1 MNATIVQWATILSPI
16 ISVIIAVFVTWAN
29 SRDVKKQIE
38 AVKELSHQTIDN
50 TSKEVESIKQLSKL
64 QIEASIKQVELEIEK
79 YQLLLKQTK
88 QEYEGIESINAS
100 ECLSYNAV
108 FREYEI
114 NQFKDG
120 KPQRDLKLYSEFI
133 QRLNSIKK
141 GLEQTQL

>member
-1 MNATIVQWATILSPI
+1 MNATIVQWATILSPV
-16 ISVIIAVFVTWAN
+16 ISVIIAVVVSWIN

-38 AVKELSHQTIDN
+38 AVKELSRQTIDN

-79 YQLLLKQTK
+79 YQLLARQAQ
-88 QEYEGIESINAS
+88 QEVERIESINTS
-100 ECLSYNAV
+100 GLSYQPA
-108 FREYEI
+108 FRE
-114 NQFKDG
+114 NVMGQFKEE

-133 QRLNSIKK
+133 QRLNSIKT

>member
-38 AVKELSHQTIDN
+38 AVKELSRQTIDN

-64 QIEASIKQVELEIEK
+64 QIETSIKQVELEIEK
-79 YQLLLKQTK
+79 YQLLARQAQ
-88 QEYEGIESINAS
+88 QEVDGIESINTSVLA
-100 ECLSYNAV
+100 YQPA
-108 FREYEI
+108 FRENAMSQLKEE
-114 NQFKDG
+114 
-120 KPQRDLKLYSEFI
+120 KPQRDLRLYSEFI
-133 QRLNSIKK
+133 QRLNSIKT